1 MRAVV
6 LSGGLTH
13 DFPATTACLTALLD
27 ASGVTAEM
35 HTDVDA
41 ALTALPGAALLVV
54 NALRWTMTGP
64 GTPDRYRALA
74 AAEGA
79 SPSGPAR
86 AALDAHLAA
95 GGGVLGMHTAAICF
109 DDWPAWGA
117 TLGGAWE
124 WGHSQH
130 PPLGPSVTVSVGAE
144 HPLTAGID
152 DFALVDEVYG
162 DLRLAPDVTGLLSA
176 PQPGSGAVQPLLW
189 AREHGGGRV
198 VYDAL
203 GHHAPSYDV
212 PQHREIV
219 RRAIDWTTGRT

>member
-13 DFPATTACLTALLD
+13 DFPATTACLTALLES
-27 ASGVTAEM
+27 SGVTAEV

-41 ALTALPGAALLVV
+41 ALTALPGAALLLV

-64 GTPDRYRALA
+64 GTPERYRALA
-74 AAEGA
+74 PEEGA

-95 GGGVLGMHTAAICF
+95 GGGVLGMHTAALCF

-130 PPLGPSVTVSVGAE
+130 PPLGPPITVSVAGG
-144 HPLTAGID
+144 HPLTTGLD
-152 DFALVDEVYG
+152 DFVLVDEVYG
-162 DLRLAPDVTGLLSA
+162 DLRLEPDVTGLLSA

-203 GHHAPSYDV
+203 GHHPPSYDV
-212 PQHREIV
+212 PEHAEIV